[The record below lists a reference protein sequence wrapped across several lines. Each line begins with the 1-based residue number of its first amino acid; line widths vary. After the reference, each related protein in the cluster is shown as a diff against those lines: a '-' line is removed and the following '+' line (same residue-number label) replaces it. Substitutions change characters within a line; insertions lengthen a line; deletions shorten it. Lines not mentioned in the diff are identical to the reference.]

1 VADAVLAA
9 ADDVPYNVQRLCH
22 QLWVLRAGKA
32 DRITE
37 RDIGDAIAG
46 IVEQDAPHFSAA
58 WDRLSLHQRQ
68 VLQGIARSGGR
79 TIFARDFLAAN
90 RLGSHSSVQTSVRQ
104 LTKEQVLTRTDGE
117 YRFADPFF
125 REWVG
130 TRLP

>member
-1 VADAVLAA
+1 
-9 ADDVPYNVQRLCH
+9 LCH
-22 QLWVLRAGKA
+22 QLWALRVGRT

-37 RDIGDAIAG
+37 RDIGDAITG

-68 VLQGIARSGGR
+68 VLQAIARSGGR
-79 TIFARDFLAAN
+79 TIFARDFLTTN